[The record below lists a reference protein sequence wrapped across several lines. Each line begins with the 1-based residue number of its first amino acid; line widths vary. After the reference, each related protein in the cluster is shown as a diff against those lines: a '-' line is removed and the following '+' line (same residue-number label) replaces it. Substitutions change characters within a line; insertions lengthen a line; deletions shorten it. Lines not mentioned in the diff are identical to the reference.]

1 MAALL
6 QIGNDE
12 ESSVFV
18 YDRRLSNVPELKI
31 NKNGLLTYLDFKSR
45 ICSVRYSSLFF
56 LYNHYIKNTLLTS
69 NFYNI
74 VFWMGFLQM
83 LIFYRFSAYVFIFY
97 FLLMLFI
104 FACFI
109 VPYFNIVDCEFI

>member
-6 QIGNDE
+6 QFGNDE

-56 LYNHYIKNTLLTS
+56 S
-69 NFYNI
+69 
-74 VFWMGFLQM
+74 V
-83 LIFYRFSAYVFIFY
+83 
-97 FLLMLFI
+97 
-104 FACFI
+104 
-109 VPYFNIVDCEFI
+109 